1 MGRIIFLSKSRH
13 QFQGLYKGS
22 LLVYITRG
30 GGREVLNTYLGC
42 CSGGLYSFSKLN
54 FLPPS

>member
-30 GGREVLNTYLGC
+30 WGGGGEGGSKYLSRMLLRGAI
-42 CSGGLYSFSKLN
+42 F
-54 FLPPS
+54 FQ